1 MIQKENQQKKTI
13 LYLQRNQNYYS
24 LIKIKMLMTE
34 STKKMWTEII
44 RFIITVLSAV
54 LTALGVSSCTMSMT
68 ISKNNSGS
76 TGTKIESTN
85 RADSTNINLNN
96 YK

>member
-1 MIQKENQQKKTI
+1 
-13 LYLQRNQNYYS
+13 
-24 LIKIKMLMTE
+24 MTE
-34 STKKMWTEII
+34 SKKKMWTEII

-54 LTALGVSSCTMSMT
+54 LTALGVNACTMSMT

>member
-1 MIQKENQQKKTI
+1 MQKENQQRKNHVIFAVQSKLLFT
-13 LYLQRNQNYYS
+13 YLNE
-24 LIKIKMLMTE
+24 MPMTE
-34 STKKMWTEII
+34 SKKKMWTEII
-44 RFIITVLSAV
+44 RFVITVLSAV
-54 LTALGVSSCTMSMT
+54 LTALGVNACTMSMT

-76 TGTKIESTN
+76 TATKIESTN

>member
-1 MIQKENQQKKTI
+1 MP
-13 LYLQRNQNYYS
+13 
-24 LIKIKMLMTE
+24 MTE
-34 STKKMWTEII
+34 SKKKMWTEII

-54 LTALGVSSCTMSMT
+54 LTALGVSACTMSMT

-76 TGTKIESTN
+76 TATKIESTN

>member
-1 MIQKENQQKKTI
+1 MP
-13 LYLQRNQNYYS
+13 
-24 LIKIKMLMTE
+24 MTE
-34 STKKMWTEII
+34 SKKKMWTEVI

-54 LTALGVSSCTMSMT
+54 LTALGVNACTMSMT
-68 ISKNNSGS
+68 ISKNNSG
-76 TGTKIESTN
+76 TTATKIESTN

>member
-1 MIQKENQQKKTI
+1 
-13 LYLQRNQNYYS
+13 
-24 LIKIKMLMTE
+24 MTE
-34 STKKMWTEII
+34 SKKKMWTEII

-54 LTALGVSSCTMSMT
+54 LTALGVNACTMSMT

-76 TGTKIESTN
+76 TATKIESTN
-85 RADSTNINLNN
+85 RADSTNINLNS

>member
-1 MIQKENQQKKTI
+1 MP
-13 LYLQRNQNYYS
+13 
-24 LIKIKMLMTE
+24 MTE
-34 STKKMWTEII
+34 SKKKMWTEII

-54 LTALGVSSCTMSMT
+54 LTALGVNACTMSMT

-76 TGTKIESTN
+76 TATKIESTN

>member
-1 MIQKENQQKKTI
+1 MP
-13 LYLQRNQNYYS
+13 
-24 LIKIKMLMTE
+24 MTE
-34 STKKMWTEII
+34 SKKKIWTEII

-54 LTALGVSSCTMSMT
+54 LTALGVNACTMSMT

-76 TGTKIESTN
+76 TATKIESTN
-85 RADSTNINLNN
+85 RTDSTSINLNN

>member
-1 MIQKENQQKKTI
+1 M
-13 LYLQRNQNYYS
+13 LYLQGNQNYYS
-24 LIKIKMLMTE
+24 LIKMKAMTE
-34 STKKMWTEII
+34 AKRKLWTEII

-85 RADSTNINLNN
+85 RADSTSINLNN

>member
-1 MIQKENQQKKTI
+1 
-13 LYLQRNQNYYS
+13 
-24 LIKIKMLMTE
+24 MTE
-34 STKKMWTEII
+34 SKKKMWTEII

-54 LTALGVSSCTMSMT
+54 LTALGVGACTMSMT

-76 TGTKIESTN
+76 TATKIESTN

>member
-1 MIQKENQQKKTI
+1 
-13 LYLQRNQNYYS
+13 
-24 LIKIKMLMTE
+24 MTE
-34 STKKMWTEII
+34 SKKKMWTEII

-54 LTALGVSSCTMSMT
+54 LTALEVNACTMSMT

>member
-1 MIQKENQQKKTI
+1 MKDMEESRKK
-13 LYLQRNQNYYS
+13 L
-24 LIKIKMLMTE
+24 
-34 STKKMWTEII
+34 WTEII

-54 LTALGVSSCTMSMT
+54 LTALGVGACTMSMT

-96 YK
+96 YQ

>member
-1 MIQKENQQKKTI
+1 
-13 LYLQRNQNYYS
+13 
-24 LIKIKMLMTE
+24 
-34 STKKMWTEII
+34 MWTEII

-54 LTALGVSSCTMSMT
+54 LTALGVNACTMSMT

-76 TGTKIESTN
+76 TATKIESTN

>member
-1 MIQKENQQKKTI
+1 
-13 LYLQRNQNYYS
+13 
-24 LIKIKMLMTE
+24 MTE
-34 STKKMWTEII
+34 SKKKVWTEII

-54 LTALGVSSCTMSMT
+54 LTALGVSSCTMGMT
-68 ISKNNSGS
+68 ISKNSSGS
-76 TGTKIESTN
+76 TRTKIESTN

>member
-1 MIQKENQQKKTI
+1 
-13 LYLQRNQNYYS
+13 
-24 LIKIKMLMTE
+24 MTE
-34 STKKMWTEII
+34 SKKKLWTEII

-54 LTALGVSSCTMSMT
+54 LTALGVNACTMSMT

-76 TGTKIESTN
+76 TATKIESTN
-85 RADSTNINLNN
+85 RADSTSINLNN

>member
-1 MIQKENQQKKTI
+1 MP
-13 LYLQRNQNYYS
+13 
-24 LIKIKMLMTE
+24 MTE
-34 STKKMWTEII
+34 SKKKLWTEII

-54 LTALGVSSCTMSMT
+54 LTALGVNACTMSMT

-85 RADSTNINLNN
+85 RADSTSINLNN
-96 YK
+96 

>member
-1 MIQKENQQKKTI
+1 
-13 LYLQRNQNYYS
+13 
-24 LIKIKMLMTE
+24 
-34 STKKMWTEII
+34 MWTEII

-54 LTALGVSSCTMSMT
+54 LTALGVNACTMSMT

-76 TGTKIESTN
+76 TATKIESTN
-85 RADSTNINLNN
+85 RADSTNINLNK

>member
-1 MIQKENQQKKTI
+1 MP
-13 LYLQRNQNYYS
+13 
-24 LIKIKMLMTE
+24 MTE
-34 STKKMWTEII
+34 SKKKMWTEII

-54 LTALGVSSCTMSMT
+54 LTALGVNACTMSMT
-68 ISKNNSGS
+68 ISKNSSGS
-76 TGTKIESTN
+76 TATKIESIN

>member
-1 MIQKENQQKKTI
+1 
-13 LYLQRNQNYYS
+13 
-24 LIKIKMLMTE
+24 MTE
-34 STKKMWTEII
+34 SKKKLWTETI

-54 LTALGVSSCTMSMT
+54 LTALGVNACTMSMT

>member
-1 MIQKENQQKKTI
+1 
-13 LYLQRNQNYYS
+13 
-24 LIKIKMLMTE
+24 MTE
-34 STKKMWTEII
+34 SKKKLWTEII

-54 LTALGVSSCTMSMT
+54 LTALGVNACTMSMT
-68 ISKNNSGS
+68 IAKNNSGA
-76 TGTKIESTN
+76 TTTKTESTN

>member
-1 MIQKENQQKKTI
+1 
-13 LYLQRNQNYYS
+13 
-24 LIKIKMLMTE
+24 MTE
-34 STKKMWTEII
+34 SKKKMWTEII

-54 LTALGVSSCTMSMT
+54 LTALGVNACTMSMT

-76 TGTKIESTN
+76 TATKIESTN

>member
-1 MIQKENQQKKTI
+1 
-13 LYLQRNQNYYS
+13 
-24 LIKIKMLMTE
+24 MTE
-34 STKKMWTEII
+34 SKKKLWTEII

-54 LTALGVSSCTMSMT
+54 LTALGVNACTMSMT

-76 TGTKIESTN
+76 TSTKTESTN

>member
-1 MIQKENQQKKTI
+1 MEESRKK
-13 LYLQRNQNYYS
+13 L
-24 LIKIKMLMTE
+24 
-34 STKKMWTEII
+34 WTEII

-54 LTALGVSSCTMSMT
+54 LTALGVGACTTSMT

-76 TGTKIESTN
+76 TATKIESTN
-85 RADSTNINLNN
+85 CADSTNINLNN

>member
-1 MIQKENQQKKTI
+1 MP
-13 LYLQRNQNYYS
+13 
-24 LIKIKMLMTE
+24 MTE
-34 STKKMWTEII
+34 SKKMWTEII

-54 LTALGVSSCTMSMT
+54 LTALGVNACTMSMT

-76 TGTKIESTN
+76 TATKIESTN

>member
-1 MIQKENQQKKTI
+1 
-13 LYLQRNQNYYS
+13 
-24 LIKIKMLMTE
+24 MTE
-34 STKKMWTEII
+34 SKKKIWTEII

-54 LTALGVSSCTMSMT
+54 LTALGVNACTMSMT

-85 RADSTNINLNN
+85 RADSTNINLKN

>member
-1 MIQKENQQKKTI
+1 
-13 LYLQRNQNYYS
+13 
-24 LIKIKMLMTE
+24 MTE
-34 STKKMWTEII
+34 SKKKLWTEII

-54 LTALGVSSCTMSMT
+54 LTALGVNACTMSMT

>member
-1 MIQKENQQKKTI
+1 MP
-13 LYLQRNQNYYS
+13 
-24 LIKIKMLMTE
+24 MTE
-34 STKKMWTEII
+34 SKKKMWTEII

-54 LTALGVSSCTMSMT
+54 LTALGVNACTMSMT

>member
-1 MIQKENQQKKTI
+1 
-13 LYLQRNQNYYS
+13 
-24 LIKIKMLMTE
+24 MTE
-34 STKKMWTEII
+34 SKKKMWTEII

-54 LTALGVSSCTMSMT
+54 LTALGVNACTMSMT

-85 RADSTNINLNN
+85 RADSTSINLNN

>member
-1 MIQKENQQKKTI
+1 
-13 LYLQRNQNYYS
+13 
-24 LIKIKMLMTE
+24 MTE
-34 STKKMWTEII
+34 SKKKMWTEII

-54 LTALGVSSCTMSMT
+54 LTALGVNACTMSMT
-68 ISKNNSGS
+68 ISKNNAGS
-76 TGTKIESTN
+76 TATKIESTN

>member
-1 MIQKENQQKKTI
+1 
-13 LYLQRNQNYYS
+13 
-24 LIKIKMLMTE
+24 MTE
-34 STKKMWTEII
+34 SKKKMWTEII

-54 LTALGVSSCTMSMT
+54 LTALGVNACTMSMT
-68 ISKNNSGS
+68 ISKNNSGE

>member
-1 MIQKENQQKKTI
+1 MP
-13 LYLQRNQNYYS
+13 
-24 LIKIKMLMTE
+24 MTE
-34 STKKMWTEII
+34 SKKKMWTEII

-54 LTALGVSSCTMSMT
+54 LTALGVNACTTSMT

-76 TGTKIESTN
+76 TETKIESTN
-85 RADSTNINLNN
+85 RADSTSINLNN

>member
-1 MIQKENQQKKTI
+1 MP
-13 LYLQRNQNYYS
+13 
-24 LIKIKMLMTE
+24 MTE
-34 STKKMWTEII
+34 SKKKMWTEII

-54 LTALGVSSCTMSMT
+54 LTALGVDACTMSMT

-76 TGTKIESTN
+76 TATKIESTN

>member
-1 MIQKENQQKKTI
+1 
-13 LYLQRNQNYYS
+13 
-24 LIKIKMLMTE
+24 MTE
-34 STKKMWTEII
+34 SKKKMWTEII

-54 LTALGVSSCTMSMT
+54 LTALGVNACTMSMT

-76 TGTKIESTN
+76 TATKIESTN
-85 RADSTNINLNN
+85 RADSTNTNLNN

>member
-1 MIQKENQQKKTI
+1 MKESN
-13 LYLQRNQNYYS
+13 
-24 LIKIKMLMTE
+24 
-34 STKKMWTEII
+34 KKMWTEII

-54 LTALGVSSCTMSMT
+54 LTALGVNACTMSMT